1 MPEPRTLRG
10 SAAAR
15 ELLSR
20 FRNVAIV
27 GLSDDPSRPS
37 YGVGHYLLAQGYRV
51 TPVNPNIDR
60 VFGIRAVPTL
70 DDVPDDLEIVNVFRR
85 REAIPGVVDDAIE
98 AGAQAIWLQMGLAD
112 NASET
117 RARAAGLAVVRNRC
131 IKVEHRAW
139 FGGEHH
145 RVERWRA
152 ELEAD
157 A

>member
-1 MPEPRTLRG
+1 MPELRSLRG
-10 SAAAR
+10 PAEAR

-37 YGVGHYLLAQGYRV
+37 HAVGHYLVAQGYRV

-70 DDVPDDLEIVNVFRR
+70 DDVPHELEIVNDFRR
-85 REAIPGVVDDAIE
+85 REAIPGVVDDAIA
-98 AGAQAIWLQMGLAD
+98 AGARAIWLQLGLAD

-139 FGGEHH
+139 FGPHE
-145 RVERWRA
+145 RVEEWRA
-152 ELEAD
+152 GLDDD